1 MSRINIE
8 GNRAADTTVERK
20 WKLRRASLVLTAGIV
35 ITKDHPPVLLL
46 DANGA
51 ARNVDLPAITP
62 DMDGMIFIIRNMAA
76 GAFSLTIR
84 NAALA
89 TVGTAAQN
97 TGVMMYCDG
106 TSWIS
111 LAIA

>member
-1 MSRINIE
+1 MSRVNLE
-8 GNRAADTTVERK
+8 GQRGEDMRISRK
-20 WKLRRASLVLTAGIV
+20 WKLSRLSVTLNAGFV
-35 ITKDHPPVLLL
+35 VSKDHPPVLLL

-51 ARNVDLPAITP
+51 ARNCDLPAITT
-62 DMDGMIFIIRNMAA
+62 DMDGMIFLIRNMAS
-76 GAFSLTIR
+76 GAFAITVR

-97 TGVMMYCDG
+97 QGVMMYCDG

-111 LAIA
+111 LAIV